1 MAKDG
6 NTLTATPSAGNTKQ
20 PKPKARHWQLTLN
33 DIERWDEL
41 KDYLE
46 SLKSLNYIIACQEEA
61 PTTGH
66 KHIHCYCQF
75 TNALTL
81 SLKST
86 QGAHIEACRGTPQQ
100 NVNYIMK
107 DGNVIYQKGTIR
119 KSGATTIADVK
130 QMTKTEREDL
140 PIQYANIVRRM
151 NEDEADSLEIDDIHK
166 DIRVIYIWGPSG
178 VGKTK
183 KALEICKEKYTKT
196 HMIKYE
202 NGFYAGVGSGT
213 GCAIYDDFRDSHM
226 KASEFINLIDYNIH
240 TMNVKGGFK
249 QNRYELLIIT
259 SVQNPERLYKNME
272 QEPRKQWMRR
282 LEIIHLEDDK
292 EEEDSDESFD
302 IVDLL

>member
-1 MAKDG
+1 
-6 NTLTATPSAGNTKQ
+6 
-20 PKPKARHWQLTLN
+20 
-33 DIERWDEL
+33 
-41 KDYLE
+41 
-46 SLKSLNYIIACQEEA
+46 
-61 PTTGH
+61 
-66 KHIHCYCQF
+66 
-75 TNALTL
+75 
-81 SLKST
+81 
-86 QGAHIEACRGTPQQ
+86 
-100 NVNYIMK
+100 
-107 DGNVIYQKGTIR
+107 
-119 KSGATTIADVK
+119 
-130 QMTKTEREDL
+130 
-140 PIQYANIVRRM
+140 
-151 NEDEADSLEIDDIHK
+151 
-166 DIRVIYIWGPSG
+166 
-178 VGKTK
+178 
-183 KALEICKEKYTKT
+183 
-196 HMIKYE
+196 MIKYE